1 MPLINRRIAGVIV
14 VAALVLGGCAARE
27 GDDIG
32 SAIFN
37 GTTPDG
43 QQIEPPITTLPI
55 PDIEAIRV
63 PLDYFSV
70 QGAVDAAQPGDLI
83 LIDPGVYTEE
93 VIVNTPDIVI
103 RGRDR
108 NTVFLDGL
116 HSATTGLTVLA
127 DGVAV
132 ENLTVRNYLGD
143 GIIVDGLGR
152 TVPIN
157 RFRALHVTTSN
168 TGQNGISLRN
178 TTNAEVKQGWLSGH
192 AGAGVEVS
200 DCTSCATLITT
211 TLAEFSAR
219 GFSVVGAGGGVSIF
233 SSTSRNNRTGIVVED
248 GPTAPTNDVIVA
260 ANLIL
265 NNGFTSSPN
274 VDPLWDTSFG
284 TGIHIGGTLGTKVV
298 ANRISGNTRAGVV
311 LSQNIART
319 SRDPIAVVIERNVIV
334 DHAEG
339 DIVLALLDG
348 VVDPGLCVRDNQ
360 DAVINPPGAES
371 SAACGESNTAPV
383 RFEWTGEPRSTIPY
397 PNGPLPPGIDGMTDA
412 DVAPPVPAGP
422 VISPDIASAAVPAA

>member
-1 MPLINRRIAGVIV
+1 MPLLSRRIAALLV
-14 VAALVLGGCAARE
+14 VATLALAGCASRE

-43 QQIEPPITTLPI
+43 LQVEPPITTLPI
-55 PDIEAIRV
+55 PDIDAIRV
-63 PLDYFSV
+63 PLDFFSV

-93 VIVNTPDIVI
+93 IIIDTSDIVI

-108 NTVFLDGL
+108 NTVFIDGL
-116 HSATTGLTVLA
+116 HSATTGMTVLA

-143 GIIVDGLGR
+143 GIIVDGIGR
-152 TVPIN
+152 SVPIN

-178 TTNAEVKQGWLSGH
+178 TTNAEVRQGWLSGH
-192 AGAGVEVS
+192 AGAGIEVS
-200 DCTSCATLITT
+200 ECTSCATLITT

-219 GFSVVGAGGGVSIF
+219 GFSIVGARGGVSIF
-233 SSTSRNNRTGIVVED
+233 SSTSRNNRTGIVLED
-248 GPTAPTNDVIVA
+248 GPTQPTTDVIVA
-260 ANLIL
+260 ANLVL
-265 NNGFTSSPN
+265 NNGFTTSPN
-274 VDPLWDTSFG
+274 IDPLWDTSFG
-284 TGIHIGGTLGTKVV
+284 SGIHVGGTLGTQIA
-298 ANRISGNTRAGVV
+298 ANRITGNTRAGVV

-319 SRDPIAVVIERNVIV
+319 SGDPIATVIERNVIV
-334 DHAEG
+334 DHVEG

-348 VVDPGLCVRDNQ
+348 VIDPGLCVRDNQ
-360 DAVINPPGAES
+360 TSVIAPPGADS
-371 SAACGESNTAPV
+371 SAACGETNTAPAS
-383 RFEWTGEPRSTIPY
+383 FNWTGEPRSTIPY
-397 PNGPLPPGIDGMTDA
+397 QNGPVPPGIDGMTVA

-422 VISPDIASAAVPAA
+422 VISPDISSAVVPAA